1 MEGLTTLLS
10 PYSTD
15 TFFTKYWGQQALKI
29 SASDRDYFNYLFS
42 WDELTRLLNFHEK
55 HFPLFRLASDKNVLS
70 PAENDNFLQR
80 CREGATLIIDHVHK
94 KVPAIAELVSA
105 VQYDLGLGHRTQVNA
120 YCSWPGV
127 QGFDCHY
134 DTHEV
139 FILQVEGNKEWF
151 VFEDTLGH
159 PLANRHINDASPPET
174 EPYIH
179 TTLEP
184 GDVLYIPRGHWHY
197 ALAKDQP
204 SIHLTL
210 GVHCHTGVDL
220 LDWLKNQLQ
229 QEEDWRQNLPTN
241 ITDLHSHTMENYV
254 NDLVNKLQQLLKKDN
269 LSSEYTDHLASKQTV
284 LCSYSFPYQVGFR
297 LEEVDQNTFLRW
309 PRYQR
314 AFVSTDGGQYNIR
327 MGSKEIKLKGIPQ
340 SFIDNLFAYP
350 EFSAYQ
356 AWEWLS
362 DYDWDADVQPL
373 LSRLV
378 MEGLLLV
385 KPSQTETMSSTNSKS
400 LPIYN

>member
-1 MEGLTTLLS
+1 MKGLPTLLS

-15 TFFTKYWGQQALKI
+15 TFFANYWGKQALKI
-29 SASDRDYFNYLFS
+29 SASKRDRFNFLFS
-42 WDELTRLLNFHEK
+42 WKELTDLLNFHEK
-55 HFPLFRLASDKNVLS
+55 EFPHFRLASDKKVLS
-70 PAENDNFLQR
+70 SVENDNFLQR

-94 KVPAIAELVSA
+94 KVPEISELVSA
-105 VQYDLGLGHRTQVNA
+105 VQYELGLGHRTQVNA
-120 YCSWPGV
+120 YCSWPNV

-159 PLANRHINDASPPET
+159 PVANRHINDASPPET

-179 TTLEP
+179 TILEP

-197 ALAKDQP
+197 ALAKDKP

-210 GVHCHTGVDL
+210 GVHCYTGADF
-220 LDWLKNQLQ
+220 LDWLKNELQ
-229 QEEDWRQNLPTN
+229 QEELWRQNLPN
-241 ITDLHSHTMENYV
+241 SITDLHSNTMESYINE
-254 NDLVNKLQQLLKKDN
+254 LVRQLQQFLAKDN
-269 LSSEYTDHLASKQTV
+269 LSKQYTDYLASKQMVPCT
-284 LCSYSFPYQVGFR
+284 YSFPYQVGFA
-297 LEEVDQNTFLRW
+297 LEQVNQNTFLRW

-314 AFVSTDGGQYNIR
+314 AFVSIEEDKYNIR
-327 MGSKEIKLKGIPQ
+327 MGSKQIKLKGIPQ
-340 SFIDNLFAYP
+340 SFIDNLFAHQ

-356 AWEWLS
+356 AWGWLS
-362 DYDWDADVQPL
+362 DYDWEADVQPL
-373 LSRLV
+373 LCRFV
-378 MEGLLLV
+378 REGLLLV
-385 KPSQTETMSSTNSKS
+385 KQPQTETISSTNSKS